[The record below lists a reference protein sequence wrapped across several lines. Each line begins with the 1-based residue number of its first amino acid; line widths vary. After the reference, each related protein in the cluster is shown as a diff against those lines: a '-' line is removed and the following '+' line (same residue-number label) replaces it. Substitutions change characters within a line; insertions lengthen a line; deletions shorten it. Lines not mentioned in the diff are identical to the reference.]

1 VAWVDGFRAAAFGRR
16 FRIYLLVSLV
26 TVVTF
31 NALALAYAPE
41 VAAGQPTPWIGLYE
55 RIAFSAYFLWLLVLA
70 VALWRRPAIK
80 DGDGD
85 LEHRMQ
91 ATETI

>member
-1 VAWVDGFRAAAFGRR
+1 MRLKWPQGNQRR
-16 FRIYLLVSLV
+16 
-26 TVVTF
+26 
-31 NALALAYAPE
+31 
-41 VAAGQPTPWIGLYE
+41 GGLYE

-80 DGDGD
+80 DRDGD